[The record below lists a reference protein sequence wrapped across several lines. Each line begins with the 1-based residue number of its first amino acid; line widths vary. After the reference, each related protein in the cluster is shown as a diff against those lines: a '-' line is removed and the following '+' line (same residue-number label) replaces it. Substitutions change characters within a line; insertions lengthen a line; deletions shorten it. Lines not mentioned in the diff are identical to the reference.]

1 MRKPYLSPHALLKSL
16 LCGAALCAATFA
28 HAQQVLTDFASQT
41 PLTLTGNGPW
51 YRLELPL
58 AVQLNARQA
67 NLGDLRVFNADG
79 QPLAYALAQNPAQRA
94 EEQPATAVKMFPL
107 YNSSD
112 RRDAAPMV
120 RVQRS
125 ANGTVVEVLPQTD
138 IEAGDEVLR
147 GWLLDASELKAPLER
162 LTLDWSTEHEGFQHF
177 TIEASDDLQHWQSW
191 GSGQVAR
198 LSFSDELVEQRE
210 VTLPG
215 LKARYLRLLWRSPQ
229 TVPTLTSA
237 LVLGTSND
245 APPAPLSWSPALTG
259 TLDKPGEYLWQLPT
273 ALPVARLRFDI
284 AQANSLAPGTLYGRL
299 DSTKPWQAIGSG
311 LLYRLSENGQ
321 DVSQD
326 EIQLA
331 GYPVR
336 QLKLEVD
343 ERGGGLGPDA
353 PKLHFAVAPTQV
365 VFLARGNAPFT
376 LAIGN
381 PMAVAADLPIST
393 LIPDYS
399 AQKLASLSSA
409 QPTKAPVVDLTPL
422 APAPTPIDWKRIG
435 LWALLLLGVAFLGWM
450 ALSTLRAAPPK
461 S

>member
-1 MRKPYLSPHALLKSL
+1 MRKPYLSAHALFKRL
-16 LCGAALCAATFA
+16 LCAAALCAATLV
-28 HAQQVLTDFASQT
+28 HAQQAARDFASQT
-41 PLTLTGNGPW
+41 PLTLSGEGPW
-51 YRLELPL
+51 YRIELPL

-67 NLGDLRVFNADG
+67 DLGDLRVFDADG
-79 QPLAYALAQNPAQRA
+79 QPQAYALVQSQAQPAQ
-94 EEQPATAVKMFPL
+94 EQPATAVKMFPL

-112 RRDAAPMV
+112 SRDAVPVV

-125 ANGTVVEVLPQTD
+125 ATGTVVEVLPQTD

-147 GWLLDASELKAPLER
+147 GWLLDASAVKAPLER

-215 LKARYLRLLWRSPQ
+215 QKARYLRLLWSAPQ
-229 TVPTLTSA
+229 TVPALTSA
-237 LVLGTSND
+237 HILGASSE
-245 APPAPLSWSPALTG
+245 ARPAPLSWSPALPG
-259 TLDKPGEYLWQLPT
+259 KLDKPGEYSWELPT
-273 ALPVARLRFDI
+273 SLAVAHLRFEI
-284 AQANSLAPGTLYGRL
+284 AQANSLAPATLYGRL
-299 DSTKPWQAIGSG
+299 DSKKPWQAIGSG
-311 LLYRLSENGQ
+311 LLYRLTENGQ
-321 DVSQD
+321 DVTQD

-336 QLKLEVD
+336 ELKLEVD
-343 ERGGGLGPDA
+343 ERGGGLGPAA
-353 PKLHFAVAPTQV
+353 PALHFAVAATQV
-365 VFLARGNAPFT
+365 VFLARGNAPFS

-381 PMAVAADLPIST
+381 PTAVAADLPIGT
-393 LIPDYS
+393 LIPDYHPH
-399 AQKLASLSSA
+399 KLAGLGRA
-409 QPTKAPVVDLTPL
+409 VPTQAAPVSLTPL
-422 APAPTPIDWKRIG
+422 AAPPTLFDWKRIG
-435 LWALLLLGVAFLGWM
+435 LWALLLLGVLFLGWM

>member
-1 MRKPYLSPHALLKSL
+1 MRKPYLSAHALLKSL
-16 LCGAALCAATFA
+16 LCGAALCSATLA
-28 HAQQVLTDFASQT
+28 HAQEAPTDFASQT
-41 PLTLTGNGPW
+41 PLTLTGEGPW
-51 YRLELPL
+51 YRIDLPL

-67 NLGDLRVFNADG
+67 DLGDLRVFNSDG
-79 QPLAYALAQNPAQRA
+79 QPQAYALAQSQAQRPQ
-94 EEQPATAVKMFPL
+94 EQPETPVKMFPL
-107 YNSSD
+107 YNSTDSH
-112 RRDAAPMV
+112 DAVPVV

-147 GWLLDASELKAPLER
+147 GWLLDTSAVKAPLEH

-215 LKARYLRLLWRSPQ
+215 QKARYLRLLWSSPQ

-237 LVLGTSND
+237 QVLGASSD
-245 APPAPLSWSPALTG
+245 LPPAPLSWSPALTG
-259 TLDKPGEYLWQLPT
+259 KLDKPGEYVWELPT
-273 ALPVARLRFDI
+273 ALPVERLRFDI

-299 DSTKPWQAIGSG
+299 DSKKPWQAIGSG
-311 LLYRLSENGQ
+311 LLYRLTQNGQ
-321 DVSQD
+321 DVTQS

-336 QLKLEVD
+336 ELKLEVD
-343 ERGGGLGPDA
+343 ERGGGLGPEA
-353 PKLHFAVAPTQV
+353 PKLHFAVPVTQI
-365 VFLARGNAPFT
+365 VFLARGNGPFT

-381 PMAVAADLPIST
+381 PTATAANLPIST

-399 AQKLASLSSA
+399 PQKLASLSTA
-409 QPTKAPVVDLTPL
+409 APTKAPVMSLTPL
-422 APAPTPIDWKRIG
+422 APAPPVIDWKRIG
-435 LWALLLLGVAFLGWM
+435 LWALLLLGVVFLGWM